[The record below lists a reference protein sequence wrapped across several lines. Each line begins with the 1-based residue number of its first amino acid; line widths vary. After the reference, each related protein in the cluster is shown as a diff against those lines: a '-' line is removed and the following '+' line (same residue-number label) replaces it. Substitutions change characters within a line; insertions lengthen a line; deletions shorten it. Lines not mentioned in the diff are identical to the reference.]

1 MLYYVKLYQTIS
13 KSFNNVYPAPQ
24 KMGSSSLMYAN
35 SHTCVLPLNTTPA
48 TFSRVP
54 CVIWELFRRMVYM
67 YVPLYENVQCFP
79 SFPLFFPFLLLERK
93 AKNQIIWHQ
102 KLLSIITNYEK
113 IMPTQSTSK
122 IVAWNHLWFYLTL
135 SINPFMLLCTTMYW
149 KRELE

>member
-1 MLYYVKLYQTIS
+1 MIEKVHQLKKNVILYVKLYQTIS

-35 SHTCVLPLNTTPA
+35 SHTCVLLPLNTTPA

-102 KLLSIITNYEK
+102 KLLSIITNYENRNYEAHPIK
-113 IMPTQSTSK
+113 IK
-122 IVAWNHLWFYLTL
+122 IIPGFT
-135 SINPFMLLCTTMYW
+135 
-149 KRELE
+149 